1 MRSTNKISY
10 DKILICIYSALLFI
24 GYFSIY
30 SSSFSG
36 TETKILTV
44 STISGKQLI
53 FIIVS
58 LITGLLILLTDVK
71 FIIRSSYFLYA
82 LSIISL
88 ILVLIFGKEVGGAK
102 AWFSMGGFGFQ
113 PSEFVKLTT
122 ILSISKYI
130 HDNEIYLDSLKN
142 IIKISLFIMIPAFLI
157 LLQPDAGSTLV
168 FLGLVIM
175 IFREG
180 FQNRYVFSIVI
191 TSLFSILTILIG
203 VSKTIIFLIFCT
215 VIFFVFLKKYSKRL
229 MLSFIF
235 FITCSIII
243 SGINFAYENILQPHQ
258 KERIDIIIGKEKNK
272 LGSGY
277 NLNQSLI
284 AIGSGGI
291 TGKGFL
297 KGTQNKGNFV
307 PEQNTDFIFCT
318 IGEEFGFIGSL
329 ITLSLFFS
337 LILRIIYLSEKQ
349 YSRLNRVYGYS
360 LASIIFTHVFVNIGM
375 TVGLVPVIGIPLP
388 FLSYGGS
395 SMLSFSLM
403 FFLFLKLNAS
413 KLERF

>member
-71 FIIRSSYFLYA
+71 LIIRSSYFLYA

-130 HDNEIYLDSLKN
+130 HDNEIYLNSLKN

>member
-36 TETKILTV
+36 TETKILTL

-71 FIIRSSYFLYA
+71 LIIRSSYFLYA

-130 HDNEIYLDSLKN
+130 HDNEIYLNSLKN

-360 LASIIFTHVFVNIGM
+360 LASIIFTHVFVNVGM

>member
-130 HDNEIYLDSLKN
+130 HDNEIYLNSLKN
-142 IIKISLFIMIPAFLI
+142 IIKISLFIIIPAFLI

-360 LASIIFTHVFVNIGM
+360 LASIIFTHVFVNVGM

>member
-130 HDNEIYLDSLKN
+130 HDNEIYLNSLKN

-349 YSRLNRVYGYS
+349 YSRLNRIYGYS

>member
-130 HDNEIYLDSLKN
+130 HDNEIYLNSLKN

-360 LASIIFTHVFVNIGM
+360 LASIIFTHVFVNVGM

>member
-1 MRSTNKISY
+1 MRGTNKISF
-10 DKILICIYSALLFI
+10 DKILICIYSALVFI

-44 STISGKQLI
+44 STIAGKQLI
-53 FIIVS
+53 FILLS
-58 LITGLLILLTDVK
+58 LITGLLIFLTDVK

-102 AWFSMGGFGFQ
+102 AWFSIGGFGFQ
-113 PSEFVKLTT
+113 PSEFVKITT

-130 HDNEIYLDSLKN
+130 HDNEIYLNSLKN

-168 FLGLVIM
+168 FGGLVIM

-191 TSLFSILTILIG
+191 ASLFSILTILIG

-215 VIFFVFLKKYSKRL
+215 VIFFIFLKKYSKRL

-243 SGINFAYENILQPHQ
+243 SGINFSYENILQPHQ

-318 IGEEFGFIGSL
+318 IGEEFGFVGSL

-375 TVGLVPVIGIPLP
+375 TIGLVPVIGIPLP

-395 SMLSFSLM
+395 SMLSFSVM

>member
-1 MRSTNKISY
+1 MRDTDKISF
-10 DKILICIYSALLFI
+10 DKILICLYSALICI

-36 TETKILTV
+36 TETKILSLS
-44 STISGKQLI
+44 STSGKQLI
-53 FIIVS
+53 FIIIS
-58 LITGLLILLTDVK
+58 YFTGLIILLTDVK
-71 FIIRSSYFLYA
+71 FIIRSSYLLYI
-82 LSIISL
+82 LSLISL

-102 AWFSMGGFGFQ
+102 AWFSLGGFGFQ

-122 ILSISKYI
+122 ILTISKYI
-130 HDNEIYLDSLKN
+130 HDNEIYLNTINN
-142 IIKISLFIMIPAFLI
+142 IIKISLFIAIPAFLI

-168 FLGLVIM
+168 FFGLTIM
-175 IFREG
+175 LFREG
-180 FQNRYVFSIVI
+180 FHNRYVFSIII
-191 TSLFSILTILIG
+191 TCLFSFLTILIG
-203 VSKTIIFLIFCT
+203 VSQTVIFLIFCT
-215 VIFFVFLKKYSKRL
+215 VVFFIFLKKYRKRL

-243 SGINFAYENILQPHQ
+243 SGTNFSYENILQSHQ

-291 TGKGFL
+291 LGKGFL

-329 ITLSLFFS
+329 ITLLLFFS
-337 LILRIIYLSEKQ
+337 FVIRIIYLSEKQ
-349 YSRLNRVYGYS
+349 YSRLNRVYGYG
-360 LASIIFTHVFVNIGM
+360 LASIIFTHVFINVGM
-375 TVGLVPVIGIPLP
+375 TIGLVPVVGIPLP

>member
-71 FIIRSSYFLYA
+71 LIIRSSYFLYA

-102 AWFSMGGFGFQ
+102 AWFSIGGFGFQ

-130 HDNEIYLDSLKN
+130 HDNEIYLNSLKN

-180 FQNRYVFSIVI
+180 FQNRYVFSIGI

>member
-1 MRSTNKISY
+1 MRSANKISY

-102 AWFSMGGFGFQ
+102 AWFSIGGFGFQ

-130 HDNEIYLDSLKN
+130 HDNEIYLNSLKN

-243 SGINFAYENILQPHQ
+243 SGINFSYENILQPHQ

-413 KLERF
+413 KLERY

>member
-53 FIIVS
+53 FILVS

-102 AWFSMGGFGFQ
+102 AWFSIGGFGFQ

-130 HDNEIYLDSLKN
+130 HDNEIYLNSLKN
-142 IIKISLFIMIPAFLI
+142 IIKISLFIMIPAILI

-243 SGINFAYENILQPHQ
+243 SGINFSYENILQPHQ

-318 IGEEFGFIGSL
+318 IGEEFGFVGSL

>member
-53 FIIVS
+53 FILVS

-130 HDNEIYLDSLKN
+130 HDNEIYLNSLKN

>member
-1 MRSTNKISY
+1 MKRANKISF

-53 FIIVS
+53 FILVS
-58 LITGLLILLTDVK
+58 LITGILILLTDVK

-82 LSIISL
+82 SSIISL

-102 AWFSMGGFGFQ
+102 AWFSIGGFGFQ

-130 HDNEIYLDSLKN
+130 HDNEIYLNSLKN
-142 IIKISLFIMIPAFLI
+142 IIKISLFIMMPAFLI

-180 FQNRYVFSIVI
+180 FQNRYVFSIGI

-229 MLSFIF
+229 MLSFVF
-235 FITCSIII
+235 FITCSVII
-243 SGINFAYENILQPHQ
+243 SGINFSYENILQPHQ

>member
-130 HDNEIYLDSLKN
+130 HDNEIYLNSLKN

-235 FITCSIII
+235 FITCSVII

>member
-1 MRSTNKISY
+1 MRNTNKISF
-10 DKILICIYSALLFI
+10 DKILICIYSALVFI

-102 AWFSMGGFGFQ
+102 AWFSVGGFGFQ

-130 HDNEIYLDSLKN
+130 HDNEIYLNSLKN
-142 IIKISLFIMIPAFLI
+142 IIKISLFIIIPAFLI

-168 FLGLVIM
+168 FLGLIIM

-180 FQNRYVFSIVI
+180 FQNRYVFGIVI

-243 SGINFAYENILQPHQ
+243 SGINFSYENILQPHQ

-318 IGEEFGFIGSL
+318 IGEEFGFVGSL

-375 TVGLVPVIGIPLP
+375 TIGLVPVIGIPLP

-395 SMLSFSLM
+395 SMLSFSVM

>member
-53 FIIVS
+53 FILVS
-58 LITGLLILLTDVK
+58 LITGILILLTDVK
-71 FIIRSSYFLYA
+71 FIIRSSYFLYT

-130 HDNEIYLDSLKN
+130 HDNEIYLNSLKN

-180 FQNRYVFSIVI
+180 FQNRYVFSIGI

-203 VSKTIIFLIFCT
+203 VSKTIIFHIFCT

-229 MLSFIF
+229 MISLIF

-243 SGINFAYENILQPHQ
+243 SGINFSYENILQPHQ

-277 NLNQSLI
+277 NLYESLI

-291 TGKGFL
+291 TG
-297 KGTQNKGNFV
+297 
-307 PEQNTDFIFCT
+307 
-318 IGEEFGFIGSL
+318 
-329 ITLSLFFS
+329 
-337 LILRIIYLSEKQ
+337 
-349 YSRLNRVYGYS
+349 
-360 LASIIFTHVFVNIGM
+360 
-375 TVGLVPVIGIPLP
+375 
-388 FLSYGGS
+388 
-395 SMLSFSLM
+395 
-403 FFLFLKLNAS
+403 
-413 KLERF
+413 

>member
-130 HDNEIYLDSLKN
+130 HDNEIYLNSLKN

-235 FITCSIII
+235 FITCSVII

-329 ITLSLFFS
+329 TTLSLFFS

>member
-102 AWFSMGGFGFQ
+102 AWFSIGGFGFQ

-130 HDNEIYLDSLKN
+130 HDNEIYLNSLKN

>member
-1 MRSTNKISY
+1 MLKIYVVIFFLIFFKNSISYSQIQIKYKIDEEIITNVDILNEGKYLIFLRPSLNKLPQEEMIKISTNSLIKEIIKKKELKKIFKDIEKKEYTEIKKNLFNFKKVKNENEFLNLIKKNNISY

-130 HDNEIYLDSLKN
+130 HDNEIYLNSLK
-142 IIKISLFIMIPAFLI
+142 
-157 LLQPDAGSTLV
+157 
-168 FLGLVIM
+168 
-175 IFREG
+175 
-180 FQNRYVFSIVI
+180 Y
-191 TSLFSILTILIG
+191 
-203 VSKTIIFLIFCT
+203 
-215 VIFFVFLKKYSKRL
+215 LKKHLYNCDLK
-229 MLSFIF
+229 
-235 FITCSIII
+235 
-243 SGINFAYENILQPHQ
+243 IN
-258 KERIDIIIGKEKNK
+258 G
-272 LGSGY
+272 
-277 NLNQSLI
+277 
-284 AIGSGGI
+284 
-291 TGKGFL
+291 
-297 KGTQNKGNFV
+297 
-307 PEQNTDFIFCT
+307 
-318 IGEEFGFIGSL
+318 
-329 ITLSLFFS
+329 
-337 LILRIIYLSEKQ
+337 
-349 YSRLNRVYGYS
+349 
-360 LASIIFTHVFVNIGM
+360 
-375 TVGLVPVIGIPLP
+375 
-388 FLSYGGS
+388 
-395 SMLSFSLM
+395 
-403 FFLFLKLNAS
+403 
-413 KLERF
+413 

>member
-1 MRSTNKISY
+1 MRSANKISY

-102 AWFSMGGFGFQ
+102 AWFSIGGFGFQ

-130 HDNEIYLDSLKN
+130 HDNEIYLNSLKN

-243 SGINFAYENILQPHQ
+243 SGINFSYENILQPHQ

-388 FLSYGGS
+388 FISKGGS

-413 KLERF
+413 KLERY

>member
-329 ITLSLFFS
+329 ITLSLLFS

>member
-1 MRSTNKISY
+1 MRSANKISY

-102 AWFSMGGFGFQ
+102 AWFSIGGFGFQ

-130 HDNEIYLDSLKN
+130 HDNEIYLNSLKN

-203 VSKTIIFLIFCT
+203 VSKTIIFLIICT

-243 SGINFAYENILQPHQ
+243 SGINFSYENILQPHQ

>member
-1 MRSTNKISY
+1 MKRANKISF

-53 FIIVS
+53 FILVS
-58 LITGLLILLTDVK
+58 LITGILILLTDVK

-82 LSIISL
+82 SSIISL

-102 AWFSMGGFGFQ
+102 AWFSIGGFGFQ

-130 HDNEIYLDSLKN
+130 HDNEIYLNSLKN

-180 FQNRYVFSIVI
+180 FQNRYVFSIGI

-229 MLSFIF
+229 MLSFVF
-235 FITCSIII
+235 FITCSVII
-243 SGINFAYENILQPHQ
+243 SGINFSYENILQPHQ

>member
-1 MRSTNKISY
+1 MRDTDKISF
-10 DKILICIYSALLFI
+10 DKILICLYSALICI

-36 TETKILTV
+36 TETKILSLS
-44 STISGKQLI
+44 STSGKQLI
-53 FIIVS
+53 FIIIS
-58 LITGLLILLTDVK
+58 YFTGLIILLTDVK
-71 FIIRSSYFLYA
+71 FIIRSSYLLYI
-82 LSIISL
+82 LSLISL

-102 AWFSMGGFGFQ
+102 AWFSLGGFGFQ

-122 ILSISKYI
+122 ILTISKYI
-130 HDNEIYLDSLKN
+130 HDNEIYLNTINN
-142 IIKISLFIMIPAFLI
+142 IIKISLFIAIPAFLI

-168 FLGLVIM
+168 FFGLTIM
-175 IFREG
+175 LFREG
-180 FQNRYVFSIVI
+180 FHNRYVFSIII
-191 TSLFSILTILIG
+191 TCLFSFLTILIG
-203 VSKTIIFLIFCT
+203 VSQTVIFLIFCT
-215 VIFFVFLKKYSKRL
+215 VVFFIFLKKYRKRL

-243 SGINFAYENILQPHQ
+243 SGTNFSYENILQSHQ

-291 TGKGFL
+291 LGKGFL

-329 ITLSLFFS
+329 ITLLLVFS
-337 LILRIIYLSEKQ
+337 FVIRIIYLSEKQ
-349 YSRLNRVYGYS
+349 YSRLNRVYGYG
-360 LASIIFTHVFVNIGM
+360 LASIIFTHVFINVGM
-375 TVGLVPVIGIPLP
+375 TIGLVPVVGIPLP

>member
-1 MRSTNKISY
+1 MKRANKISF

-130 HDNEIYLDSLKN
+130 HDNEIYLNSLKN

-243 SGINFAYENILQPHQ
+243 SGINFSYENILQPHQ

>member
-1 MRSTNKISY
+1 MGDTNKISF
-10 DKILICIYSALLFI
+10 DKILICIYSALVFI

-44 STISGKQLI
+44 TTISGKQLI
-53 FIIVS
+53 FILLS
-58 LITGLLILLTDVK
+58 LITGLLILLTDLK
-71 FIIRSSYFLYA
+71 LIIRSSYFLYA

-102 AWFSMGGFGFQ
+102 AWFSIGGFGFQ

-130 HDNEIYLDSLKN
+130 HDNEIYLNSLKN

-180 FQNRYVFSIVI
+180 FQNRYVFGIVI
-191 TSLFSILTILIG
+191 TSLFSVLTILIG

-215 VIFFVFLKKYSKRL
+215 LIFFIFLKKYSKRL
-229 MLSFIF
+229 MLSLIF
-235 FITCSIII
+235 FITCSTII
-243 SGINFAYENILQPHQ
+243 SGINFSYENILQPHQ

-318 IGEEFGFIGSL
+318 IGEEFGFVGSL
-329 ITLSLFFS
+329 VTLSLFFS

-375 TVGLVPVIGIPLP
+375 TIGLVPVIGIPLP

>member
-1 MRSTNKISY
+1 MRSTNKISF

-36 TETKILTV
+36 TETKVLTV

-53 FIIVS
+53 FILAS

-102 AWFSMGGFGFQ
+102 AWFSVGGFGFQ

-130 HDNEIYLDSLKN
+130 HDNEIYLNSLKN

-215 VIFFVFLKKYSKRL
+215 VIFFVFLKKYTKRL

-243 SGINFAYENILQPHQ
+243 SGINFSYENILQPHQ

-318 IGEEFGFIGSL
+318 IGEEFGFIGSI
-329 ITLSLFFS
+329 ITLSLFFG

>member
-58 LITGLLILLTDVK
+58 LIIGLLILLTDVK

-102 AWFSMGGFGFQ
+102 AWFSIGGFGFQ

-130 HDNEIYLDSLKN
+130 HDNEIYLNSLKN
-142 IIKISLFIMIPAFLI
+142 IIKISLFITIPAFLI

-215 VIFFVFLKKYSKRL
+215 VIFFVFLKKFTKRL

-243 SGINFAYENILQPHQ
+243 SGINFSYENILQPHQ

-318 IGEEFGFIGSL
+318 IGEEFGFIGSF
-329 ITLSLFFS
+329 ITLSLFLS